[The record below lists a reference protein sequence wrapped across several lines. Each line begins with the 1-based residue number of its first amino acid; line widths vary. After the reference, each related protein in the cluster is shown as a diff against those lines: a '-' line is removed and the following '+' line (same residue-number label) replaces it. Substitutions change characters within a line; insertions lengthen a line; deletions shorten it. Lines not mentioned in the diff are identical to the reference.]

1 MTSGGLQVATCSV
14 SQLPPFLVSVVV
26 VVVVVT
32 NDKIKLLFK
41 HSLCKSTIEAFRPL
55 KLD

>member
-41 HSLCKSTIEAFRPL
+41 YSLCKSTIEAFRPL
-55 KLD
+55 RLD